1 MDWMWDGTR
10 RKISGDSKIF
20 GVENSKDRVAICGEE
35 DRVERSVEGGDL
47 EGKSQ
52 NLILDMVSL
61 KYLLDIQ
68 MKIPKSSLDIQIRRS
83 REKRRPGVY
92 I

>member
-1 MDWMWDGTR
+1 MNWIWDGTR

-20 GVENSKDRVAICGEE
+20 GVENSKDRVAIWEK
-35 DRVERSVEGGDL
+35 ERSVEGGDL
-47 EGKSQ
+47 EGKNQ

-68 MKIPKSSLDIQIRRS
+68 MKIPSSSLDIQIRRS
-83 REKRRPGVY
+83 REKRRPGV
-92 I
+92 